1 MDKVLVAI
9 HAPSVNTRY
18 DAFVPLDIPVAEL
31 IPVISQAF
39 HDMTNG
45 KYEIS
50 GVEILSLRS
59 PDLLLNPKQTL
70 REYNIRDGMQLYL
83 I

>member
-9 HAPSVNTRY
+9 HAPSVNVRY
-18 DAFVPLDIPVAEL
+18 DAFVPLDVPVAEL
-31 IPVISQAF
+31 IQVISQAC

-50 GVEILSLRS
+50 QVEILSLKS
-59 PDLLLNPKQTL
+59 PDVLLNPRRTL
-70 REYNIRDGMQLYL
+70 REYNIQDGMQLYL

>member
-9 HAPSVNTRY
+9 HAPSVNVFY
-18 DAFVPLDIPVAEL
+18 DAFVPLDVPVGEL
-31 IPVISQAF
+31 IQVISQACN
-39 HDMTNG
+39 DMTNG

-50 GVEILSLRS
+50 GVEILSLKD
-59 PDLLLNPKQTL
+59 PDILLNPRRTL